1 MRMLLLLC
9 SLALTR
15 AAWSAA
21 DDTTAANQDAKQNT
35 SAPTAP
41 AAPDAAAQTAV
52 HAKETLT
59 KPITIKARLRNG
71 SRLSGKATAFDGEG
85 FEGDPSTGDGFSK
98 VLWTDILPADF
109 AATVAKILDEKQ
121 VDDLILKG
129 ELLML
134 LGEGSGSDA
143 AFARALRTDKDAKP
157 LIEAAKRRGADAFIN
172 AIHAERIA
180 LHTKMSA
187 GIPTTAGG
195 TAPWPILSRQEHEA
209 AIAAMKTRVEEICNA
224 SGMRPVIVETRYFLL
239 YAATKKEAVQECARS
254 LDAMYEAVLKLFGI
268 PAGLNLFWGK
278 AVILLQP
285 DEEKFR
291 MVEAAAF
298 NSMTPRGVVGLCH
311 QVGPQVFVNIF
322 WSDDQDRFDATL
334 LHETVHGIMHRYHS
348 PARLPAWA
356 DEGLCEY
363 IASVS
368 FKSSPVDKERRPQAL
383 DYIRSGGS
391 VADVMRLNYQNGT
404 WPGPN
409 AIGYAVGYAI
419 VELMVRQQADAF
431 GRWIRAVKGG
441 KNWETAL
448 REDFGYTIDAFG
460 QTATDYY
467 RRKK

>member
-1 MRMLLLLC
+1 MRLLTLSCCLACAMSPLC
-9 SLALTR
+9 R
-15 AAWSAA
+15 A
-21 DDTTAANQDAKQNT
+21 DDVPI
-35 SAPTAP
+35 SATAP
-41 AAPDAAAQTAV
+41 NSAL
-52 HAKETLT
+52 HASEKLA
-59 KPITIKARLRNG
+59 KPISIKTRLRNG
-71 SRLSGKATAFDGEG
+71 ARVNGKVTSFDGEG
-85 FEGDPSTGDGFSK
+85 FEGDASTGEGFSK
-98 VLWTDILPADF
+98 TLWCDILPADL
-109 AATVAKILDEKQ
+109 AALAAKILDEKQ

-143 AFARALRTDKDAKP
+143 AFARALRTDKTAKP
-157 LIEAAKRRGADAFIN
+157 LIDAAKIRGENAFIN
-172 AIHAERIA
+172 AQHAERIA

-195 TAPWPILSRQEHEA
+195 VPPWPILTRVEHEA
-209 AIAAMKTRVEEICNA
+209 ATAAMKARVEEICKA
-224 SGMRPVIVETRYFLL
+224 SGMQPVCVETRYFLL
-239 YAATKKEAVQECARS
+239 YAATKRDAVQECARS

-268 PAGLNLFWGK
+268 PSGLNLFWGK

-291 MVEAAAF
+291 LVEAAGF

-348 PARLPAWA
+348 AARLPAWA

-391 VADVMRLNYQNGT
+391 VADVMRLNYQDGT

-441 KNWETAL
+441 KNWEVAL